1 MPDGDLSAARVRRAQ
16 PACRSSTAA
25 AAAPTDLVLPISTLG
40 RRRPAHGPRT
50 RNGARPAWPFGSRC
64 RSNARSRC
72 SRSCRSAATGGRSSR
87 TTASASGS
95 PTSATGSRCAGTS
108 TRRRAS
114 SATPGRLRFG
124 LPDEPS
130 LRSVFSV
137 RALHVSPR
145 HAGRERSSTSPR
157 RDPAQDQG
165 ASRGR
170 AERRASGDRVR
181 AGGARARSAG
191 LTGYRVVLPRDDAG
205 ETLVVVR
212 GRPRVPQPRAR
223 RVRGTVTRRS
233 ARSACRPRRSRSP
246 VAASRTT
253 SRPRGTTRRRIA
265 IHAAGTDLYLESN
278 LPRSRAA
285 RGRAAAL
292 PVQGLPMPAA
302 WTHRRVGRGDGRSGS
317 RSRPLGRP
325 SRS

>member
-108 TRRRAS
+108 TRRRAT

-246 VAASRTT
+246 VAGVAYYEPASRDHAPSHRDPRGRDRPVPRVQPAALASC
-253 SRPRGTTRRRIA
+253 SRPRRGAPGAGSPDARRVDAPPGRARRR
-265 IHAAGTDLYLESN
+265 
-278 LPRSRAA
+278 P
-285 RGRAAAL
+285 
-292 PVQGLPMPAA
+292 
-302 WTHRRVGRGDGRSGS
+302 
-317 RSRPLGRP
+317 
-325 SRS
+325 